1 MNISFCKWFWR
12 LETESGIWQELIR
25 YKYLKHDSVCTVK
38 HRQSD
43 SAIWSDLLK
52 VSDVYLQGRKMII
65 RNGQKTLFWKDKWLY
80 EKSLELLFPDL
91 FAMCLHQ
98 NITVEKVKNDPTAV
112 TFTRWL
118 VDSWGEKWKKILFDT
133 SSVNLGVD
141 DNKVSWRF
149 GLKDLFSVKSVY
161 NALTVNEN
169 GRYHKKIWKG
179 KIPEKL
185 KIFLWMALN
194 NAILTKDNMIKRK
207 WPGSYLLFLFST

>member
-1 MNISFCKWFWR
+1 VEQRKSIISLGGPKFVRAKKKGGGLGIKDIRKMNISFCKWFWR

-65 RNGQKTLFWKDKWLY
+65 GNGQKTLFWKDKWLY

-98 NITVEKVKNDPTAV
+98 NITVEKVKMMP
-112 TFTRWL
+112 
-118 VDSWGEKWKKILFDT
+118 
-133 SSVNLGVD
+133 
-141 DNKVSWRF
+141 
-149 GLKDLFSVKSVY
+149 
-161 NALTVNEN
+161 
-169 GRYHKKIWKG
+169 
-179 KIPEKL
+179 
-185 KIFLWMALN
+185 
-194 NAILTKDNMIKRK
+194 
-207 WPGSYLLFLFST
+207 LL